1 MSSAATPP
9 ADISANT
16 LVEVSLTDGNL
27 NVPAGIVWRVPSL
40 RPAIIESAGSKSEE
54 AISVPADMPT
64 FLVAKKRPAIRIAAQ
79 MTKGQWTELIDHVA
93 YDGKMTESAAS
104 LCLRNGIALDSRVVE
119 FLALPTGAIVEKDS
133 CVQGALMALVV
144 ADRAFGSIR
153 RSLTEHGATST
164 IINTNS
170 RAELRLSKNAN
181 TYKFRWPITRS
192 SDGFSWPCIKVLLPA
207 LPAGLKWR
215 PDVVERLMCS
225 ARMHSGGMPV
235 FSTTGTANKM
245 LAQTFNVWPDR
256 TNSYGSTNAYMRSSK
271 PWLVAIPIVSNE
283 TISDRKMPFFPM
295 VCMAYHDVDLQVT
308 MEMHMASLI
317 EGPIDAHPADAI
329 APLQIALE
337 LDGVFLNADERRQL
351 AKTSTYQHFVA
362 KEDVT
367 HAEENVPKA
376 TGTVVREDGPQSMPC
391 VDWMAAT
398 SVEITKPFV
407 PHVGWRTVSGE
418 NAEFVE
424 CPSPAPESTSG
435 YRIIFDPVEF
445 KENVPA
451 NGIVKLGLTCGATGF
466 IFRLSPIDTSDKM
479 VVSACPLTSAA
490 LQLNGSRA
498 HTYDIVDLVELNWK
512 KSGRA
517 KPHDEGVMLFPFG
530 HRAVEQDSG
539 DFIDFSHIKKAEIV
553 LTFQPQFNPTDW
565 KLDLVTL
572 GQNVGMQRCGMY
584 GVKFAH

>member
-54 AISVPADMPT
+54 AISVPADMPA

-104 LCLRNGIALDSRVVE
+104 LCLRNGIALDSRVLD

-133 CVQGALMALVV
+133 CVQGALMALIT
-144 ADRAFGSIR
+144 ANNRFGSIR

-164 IINTNS
+164 IISTNS

-181 TYKFRWPITRS
+181 AYKFHWPITRS

-225 ARMHSGGMPV
+225 ARMHSGGTPV

-245 LAQTFNVWPDR
+245 LAQTFNVWPDL

-295 VCMAYHDVDLQVT
+295 VCMPYHDVDLQVT

-317 EGPIDAHPADAI
+317 EGPIDAHPADTI

-351 AKTSTYQHFVA
+351 AKTSTYQPFVA
-362 KEDVT
+362 KDDVT
-367 HAEENVPKA
+367 HAEENVPK
-376 TGTVVREDGPQSMPC
+376 VREEGPQSMPC
-391 VDWMAAT
+391 VDWMAA
-398 SVEITKPFV
+398 
-407 PHVGWRTVSGE
+407 SGE
-418 NAEFVE
+418 NAELVKR
-424 CPSPAPESTSG
+424 PSPAPESTSG

-451 NGIVKLGLTCGATGF
+451 NGIVKLGLTGGATGF
-466 IFRLSPIDTSDKM
+466 IFRLSPINTSDKM
-479 VVSACPLTSAA
+479 VVSACPLTSAT
-490 LQLNGSRA
+490 LKLNGSRA
-498 HTYDIVDLVELNWK
+498 HVYDIVDLVELNWK

-539 DFIDFSHIKKAEIV
+539 DFIDFSHIEKAEIA
-553 LTFQPQFNPTDW
+553 LAFQPQFSPADW

-572 GQNVGMQRCGMY
+572 GQNVGMNCGGMY